1 MQDWGIGLKL
11 KSKIYIFQILFALT
25 LLSFLF
31 FTYKSYEK
39 RYHED
44 LKEYICEITNIYKKQ
59 FLNSYNQAKFRF
71 KEQKRLFVKMHKVA
85 IKYLKENPKLD
96 LHQLA
101 KRLKKEFGLQDV
113 LVDIFLID
121 KDYVIFKTT
130 FPKDLGLDL
139 SLIKDAKYY
148 LDEAYKNK
156 DKIYVADFVSTDAL
170 NMEYRLY
177 SYAYFKDDIF
187 LELGF
192 LDKGIYNSFKYFML
206 QNKDSSTKLYPIII
220 KDNRYNYYQFSAK
233 RVALKKDFFKYI
245 KKVPV
250 EQKEVDN
257 VIKSF
262 KLKDKIV
269 EYRENFAIVTTPLFS
284 TDMYDKI
291 GYNNIILEIKI
302 DISSKLNTLQKFK
315 NIFYISIIITLV
327 LLILIFFALKY
338 NFTKPIDRI
347 IKSIDNKKLIEDESI
362 LNKGDEFSTIAKRYN
377 MLLISLNKELE
388 LNKRLLEEN
397 RRFIANTVHQIR
409 TPLTNI
415 MMNIELMVRNE
426 LKNKNSDYI
435 EQINAS
441 INMLTNS
448 YEDLSYIIS
457 KDSIEYHKSRVS
469 LSNILKERVKFFE
482 TLAKVN
488 FKKIVADIQER
499 IFYDINRIELER
511 LIDNNISNAIK
522 YAKPNHEIEVRLYK
536 DDEKI
541 VMEFL
546 SYGKK
551 IKEPESLFEKNY
563 RENESMRGLG
573 LGLFM
578 VKNICNKYGIRYSV
592 TYSNEQN
599 IFRYVF

>member
-1 MQDWGIGLKL
+1 
-11 KSKIYIFQILFALT
+11 
-25 LLSFLF
+25 
-31 FTYKSYEK
+31 
-39 RYHED
+39 
-44 LKEYICEITNIYKKQ
+44 
-59 FLNSYNQAKFRF
+59 
-71 KEQKRLFVKMHKVA
+71 
-85 IKYLKENPKLD
+85 
-96 LHQLA
+96 
-101 KRLKKEFGLQDV
+101 
-113 LVDIFLID
+113 
-121 KDYVIFKTT
+121 VIFKTT

-522 YAKPNHEIEVRLYK
+522 YAKPNHETEVRLYK

-546 SYGKK
+546 SFGKK

-599 IFRYVF
+599 IFRYVFV